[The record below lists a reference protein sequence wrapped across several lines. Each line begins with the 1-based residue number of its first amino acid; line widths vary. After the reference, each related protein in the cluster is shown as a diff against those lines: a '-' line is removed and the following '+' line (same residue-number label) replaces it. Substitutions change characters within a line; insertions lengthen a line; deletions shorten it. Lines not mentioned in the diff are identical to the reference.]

1 MKKIKLYQVYP
12 LISSCSFILAQ
23 VFMTNY
29 NPRVIQPVFQY
40 LYLNVLFPVAYMFFI
55 GYLIPLFLSIKVT
68 KLIKRILMA
77 STSVFLLACMIIYI
91 YFFFNKHGVIFM
103 NHEDLL
109 LGIFGGLLLGIT
121 SACYTDD
128 NP

>member
-77 STSVFLLACMIIYI
+77 STSVFLLAYMIIYI
-91 YFFFNKHGVIFM
+91 YFFFIKHGVIFM

-109 LGIFGGLLLGIT
+109 LGIFGGILLGIA

-128 NP
+128 NH